1 MGRQT
6 AEGRVMISV
15 LLPTRGRAKMTESS
29 LAHLLGYRME
39 VLLWVDDDDPQ
50 LEEYGN
56 IMRKLGLKMYVKPRV
71 GYPSMHEMVNFL
83 ASKAEG
89 DWLLLW
95 NDDALMHTPDWIG
108 KLPTITHDYPQVLNI
123 YNSNP
128 EVNLFPLI
136 NRTMYEAMGHF
147 SMSAHCDSWVQ
158 DIANQLDIHTFVP
171 GIEVEHLRDKINDET
186 KQHSQGAY
194 ATTSPLHSSARMIEL
209 LEEDI
214 KKVKRALS

>member
-1 MGRQT
+1 
-6 AEGRVMISV
+6 
-15 LLPTRGRAKMTESS
+15 
-29 LAHLLGYRME
+29 LGDNIE
-39 VLLWVDDDDPQ
+39 VLIWVDNDDPQ
-50 LEEYGN
+50 WGDYKSLDAQ
-56 IMRKLGLKMYVKPRV
+56 IFSQPRV
-71 GYPSMHEMVNFL
+71 GYPRMHEMVNFL
-83 ASKAEG
+83 ATKAKG

-95 NDDALMHTPDWIG
+95 NDDALMHTSDWVS

-136 NRTMYEAMGHF
+136 NRCMYDTMGHY
-147 SMSAHCDSWVQ
+147 SLSAHCDSWVQ

-171 GIEVEHLRDKINDET
+171 DIEVEHLRDKINDET

-214 KKVKRALS
+214 KKIKRIMK